1 MKKYLRKITALLPK
15 EIAIHLRS
23 FLFLFF
29 VILAGVLLQVLVTLN
44 GKYLEYRKNYAQKVG
59 EYEFWSSVVKQYP
72 NIPDVLFNA
81 SISAYNA
88 GKRNESGE
96 YIKKAL
102 RIDPLFKKAELFQ
115 KEING

>member
-1 MKKYLRKITALLPK
+1 MNNYFRKITALLPK
-15 EIAIHLRS
+15 GIETHLRS

-29 VILAGVLLQVLVTLN
+29 VILAGAILQILVTLN
-44 GKYLEYRKNYAQKVG
+44 GKYLEYRKNYAQKIE
-59 EYEFWSSVVKQYP
+59 EYEFWSSVVRQYP

-88 GKRNESGE
+88 GKKSESDE

-115 KEING
+115 KEINS